1 MNGMTAFSGV
11 GAGRA
16 TTVFTGAI
24 GGQPR
29 IGILRGS
36 ARQDDDGCKVH
47 DAAKQRAA
55 ENQKQPSDHGQLLV
69 VTSGIG
75 TSRPALVETPTAV
88 S

>member
-1 MNGMTAFSGV
+1 MGV
-11 GAGRA
+11 E
-16 TTVFTGAI
+16 
-24 GGQPR
+24 PR
-29 IGILRGS
+29 IGILRRG
-36 ARQDDDGCKVH
+36 ARQDDDGCKMH
-47 DAAKQRAA
+47 DAAEQHAA